1 MAGFRDLLKNRSFV
15 SLAIAGAGSFAA
27 PTASLVVLLYSIASG
42 FAGAPH
48 PLEQGAL
55 ALAFLG
61 LSSTVPTLVTAV
73 FSGTVADR
81 SDRRHLM
88 RWSNLAALLATAAV
102 LSLLYLRPA
111 MPVPLFGRADFYFPE
126 WILLLYPLWAVETTS
141 VTLFRPAF
149 NASLPRLVERA
160 ALGRANGVVYAAA
173 LAFSIGGSLAAG
185 YVADVDSPAVALVIP
200 LALFLL
206 TQVFLSEVAGELSPP
221 APADRPPFLS
231 EAKEGYRFLWERRP
245 LLALTLGALAINFF
259 SAVAFV
265 ELGLYVVVW
274 LAVSQA
280 LLVGAMMAGGSLGA
294 AVGTLLINR
303 FRFERNAGRFLFVL
317 VVLQGVSVA
326 VLGLVHTIWLALPDM
341 FLFGVFPGMFTTVFL
356 ATIQATVPNQIL
368 GRVLAADEV
377 GSFGLIP
384 VGQYVG
390 GSITAVAGI
399 PAAYLIAGGGTVVV
413 GAMMGAYPG
422 VRRLGFEPSDAP
434 DEPEGP
440 RAATTAPASEP
451 GLAE

>member
-1 MAGFRDLLKNRSFV
+1 MAGFRDLLRNRSFV
-15 SLAIAGAGSFAA
+15 SLAVAGAGSFAA
-27 PTASLVVLLYSIASG
+27 PTASLVVLLYSIATT

-48 PLEQGAL
+48 PVEQGAL

-73 FSGTVADR
+73 FSGTIADR
-81 SDRRHLM
+81 ADRRHLM
-88 RWSNLAALLATAAV
+88 RWTNAAALLATAAV
-102 LSLLYLRPA
+102 LSLLYLKPGIPIA
-111 MPVPLFGRADFYFPE
+111 LFGRSDFYFPE

-149 NASLPRLVERA
+149 NASLPRLVDRSM
-160 ALGRANGVVYAAA
+160 LGKANGVVYATA
-173 LAFSIGGSLAAG
+173 LAFSIGGSLIAG
-185 YVADVDSPAVALVIP
+185 FVADVDSAAIALVVP
-200 LALFLL
+200 LALFLT
-206 TQVFLSEVAGELSPP
+206 TQVFLSGVAGSLSPP
-221 APADRPPFLS
+221 ATDDRAPFLS
-231 EAKEGYRFLWERRP
+231 EAKAGYRFLWERRP
-245 LLALTLGALAINFF
+245 LLALTLAALAINFF

-274 LAVSQA
+274 LAVNQA

-303 FRFERNAGRFLFVL
+303 FRFERRAGRYLFVL
-317 VVLQGVSVA
+317 VVLQGVSVG

-390 GSITAVAGI
+390 GSITAAAGI
-399 PAAYLIAGGGTVVV
+399 PAAYLIAGSGTVVV
-413 GAMMGAYPG
+413 GALMGAYSG
-422 VRRLGFEPSDAP
+422 VRTLGFEPTEASADP
-434 DEPEGP
+434 
-440 RAATTAPASEP
+440 AAGLTPGGLPPPEP

>member
-1 MAGFRDLLKNRSFV
+1 VAGFRSLLRNRSFQ

-27 PTASLVVLLYSIASG
+27 PTASLVVLLYSIATTFSS
-42 FAGAPH
+42 APH
-48 PLEQGAL
+48 PVEQGAL

-61 LSSTVPTLVTAV
+61 LSSTVPTLITAV
-73 FSGTVADR
+73 FSGTIADR
-81 SDRRHLM
+81 TDRRHLM

-102 LSLLYLRPA
+102 LALLYLRPG
-111 MPVPLFGRADFYFPE
+111 VPIALFGRSDYYFPE

-149 NASLPRLVERA
+149 NAALPRLVDRA
-160 ALGRANGVVYAAA
+160 SLGKANGLVYATALG
-173 LAFSIGGSLAAG
+173 FSIGGSLVAG
-185 YVADVDSPAVALVIP
+185 YVADVDSAAVALLVP
-200 LALFLL
+200 VALFLMTQLFL
-206 TQVFLSEVAGELSPP
+206 TGVAGALSPP
-221 APADRPPFLS
+221 ASDDRPPFLA
-231 EAKEGYRFLWERRP
+231 EAKAGYRFLSDRRP
-245 LLALTLGALAINFF
+245 LLALTLAALAINFF

-274 LAVSQA
+274 LAVNQA

-303 FRFERNAGRFLFVL
+303 FRFERRAGQFLFVL
-317 VVLQGVSVA
+317 VVLQGASVA
-326 VLGLVHTIWLALPDM
+326 VLGVVHTIWLALPDM

-377 GSFGLIP
+377 GSFAMIP

-390 GSITAVAGI
+390 GSITATAGI
-399 PAAYLIAGGGTVVV
+399 PAAYLIAGSGTVVV
-413 GAMMGAYPG
+413 GALMAAYPG
-422 VRRLGFEPSDAP
+422 VRSLGFEPT
-434 DEPEGP
+434 EGP
-440 RAATTAPASEP
+440 VDASGGLTPAGLPPAET